1 MKENRAYIT
10 FLEGMSSDIASIK
23 QKVEGDTANK
33 NDIAMLRQQMS
44 EMVAAQEE
52 RVKDE
57 TQAHS
62 NILESVSSGIG
73 ELKRKLDGE
82 AANKEDISML
92 GKKIDDLKIA
102 QEERDVEETKI
113 LEGISSDIDELRRKV
128 GEDTA
133 TKDDITMLEHTIVN
147 SLKAA
152 HDKLNTQSK
161 NSGNSSLA
169 AACLR
174 MTQGEGGKGKCIA
187 LPGCGSGSVYLE
199 WLLIEIKSVVL
210 VPYWYLRAVCCK
222 NRLKVCKI
230 EKSDF
235 LKICQNNGG
244 CKLQVAGCRLQVAGC
259 RLQVAIIFFSN
270 RRCMIFIWYVST

>member
-1 MKENRAYIT
+1 MRKDAFKALGLKTDPIDAIGGLNESDFPTNEVRKLEQSIREENRAYIT

-33 NDIAMLRQQMS
+33 NDIAMLGQQMS

-128 GEDTA
+128 GDDTA
-133 TKDDITMLEHTIVN
+133 TKDDITMLEHTIVD

-152 HDKLNTQSK
+152 HEKRNTRLK

-169 AACLR
+169 TACLR
-174 MTQGEGGKGKCIA
+174 TTQGEGGKGKYIA
-187 LPGCGSGSVYLE
+187 LSGCGAGSVYLE
-199 WLLIEIKSVVL
+199 WLLIEIKSVAL
-210 VPYWYLRAVCCK
+210 VPYWYLISRVFNFAFFAIVK
-222 NRLKVCKI
+222 
-230 EKSDF
+230 KSR
-235 LKICQNNGG
+235 N
-244 CKLQVAGCRLQVAGC
+244 
-259 RLQVAIIFFSN
+259 
-270 RRCMIFIWYVST
+270 